1 MGIFQKTHAVL
12 GGLVAGLIYFAEKG
26 QLAYAICLT
35 AGVCCHI
42 LGEKALAIYQRI
54 YAEK

>member
-12 GGLVAGLIYFAEKG
+12 GGLVAGLIYFAEKD
-26 QLAYAICLT
+26 QLSYAICLT
-35 AGVCCHI
+35 AGVCCYI

-54 YAEK
+54 YVEK